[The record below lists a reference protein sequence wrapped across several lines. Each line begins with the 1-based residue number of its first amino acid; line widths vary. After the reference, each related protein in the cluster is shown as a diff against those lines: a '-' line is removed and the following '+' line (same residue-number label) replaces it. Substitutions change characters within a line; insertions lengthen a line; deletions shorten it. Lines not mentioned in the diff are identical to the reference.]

1 MKKENKYRFS
11 LQFPADTEEKICVGE
26 LLEKLGNKKS
36 AVVVAALSDYMKA
49 HPELHTGVLKISINR
64 EISVQREKLESM
76 VKAIVEE
83 QLSRISLV
91 GSTTGASMQEDLEE
105 DISQMVNNLEFFM

>member
-36 AVVVAALSDYMKA
+36 AVVVAALNDYMKA
-49 HPELHTGVLKISINR
+49 HPELKTSTLKISINR
-64 EISVQREKLESM
+64 EVSVQREVLENM

-83 QLSRISLV
+83 QLSRISIVSGESDESAPEAL
-91 GSTTGASMQEDLEE
+91 EDE
-105 DISQMVNNLEFFM
+105 ISQMVSNLQLFT